1 MRTPTSSELLSV
13 WESGCE
19 CGPARRSLAL
29 LALALPELGEGALAC
44 YSIGARD
51 DLLLALRE
59 RLFGD
64 ELASI
69 AHCPACA
76 TLVETRWRAS
86 ALRASVAAA
95 PAAPGQT
102 LEIVA
107 QQHHIRYRLPN
118 SADILAIGD
127 CSDAAAAQ
135 RTLLQ
140 RCVLAASAHG
150 AAVAPAAL
158 PAEAVA
164 ALEASM
170 AAADPMADIDCA
182 LQCPACGH
190 GWSLGF
196 DIARFLWSELHGW
209 AQRLLVDV
217 HTLARAYGWREA
229 DILAM
234 SPGRRSLYVE
244 MSAS

>member
-1 MRTPTSSELLSV
+1 MRTPTSTELLSV
-13 WESGCE
+13 WEGGCE
-19 CGPARRSLAL
+19 CRPARRSLAL
-29 LALALPELGEGALAC
+29 LALALPELGEDALAR

-76 TLVETRWRAS
+76 TLVETRWRAT
-86 ALRASVAAA
+86 ALRASIAAA
-95 PAAPGQT
+95 PAAPGET
-102 LEIVA
+102 LELDA
-107 QQHHIRYRLPN
+107 RLHHIRYRLPT
-118 SADILAIGD
+118 SADILALGD
-127 CSDAAAAQ
+127 CRDASAAQ
-135 RTLLQ
+135 RTLLR
-140 RCVLAASAHG
+140 RCVLAASNQG
-150 AAVAPAAL
+150 APVTSDAL

-164 ALEASM
+164 ALEAAM
-170 AAADPMADIDCA
+170 AAADPMADIDCS

-190 GWSLGF
+190 AWSVGF

>member
-13 WESGCE
+13 WEIGGE

-29 LALALPELGEGALAC
+29 LALALPDIGETALAR

-76 TLVETRWRAS
+76 TLVETRWRAT
-86 ALRASVAAA
+86 ALRASIAAT
-95 PAAPGQT
+95 PAAPGES
-102 LEIVA
+102 LELDA
-107 QQHHIRYRLPN
+107 HQHHIRYRLPT
-118 SADILAIGD
+118 SADILAVGD
-127 CSDAAAAQ
+127 CRDPAAA
-135 RTLLQ
+135 RRILLR
-140 RCVLAASAHG
+140 RCVLAASDHG
-150 AAVAPAAL
+150 APVTPDDL
-158 PAEAVA
+158 SAEAVA
-164 ALEASM
+164 VLEASM
-170 AAADPMADIDCA
+170 ASADPMADIDCA

-190 GWSLGF
+190 RWSVGF